1 MYNYYF
7 YQIRNKNN
15 NDEQGYELRR
25 DKEHLETLLYN
36 IDNISAKELKQK
48 KMEFFNFICS
58 KYTDIDRK
66 NLLMIFAYVDDDML
80 EYYKSEYPIKELKKS
95 GNWVIKDCPKRTER
109 YYKKLT
115 EDEKVFVEVA
125 LQKFRQRFGY
135 KVDI

>member
-1 MYNYYF
+1 MYNYHF
-7 YQIRNKNN
+7 YQIKNKNN

-25 DKEHLETLLYN
+25 GKEHLETLLYN

-80 EYYKSEYPIKELKKS
+80 EYYKSEYPIKELKRS

-109 YYKKLT
+109 LNNKLT
-115 EDEKVFVEVA
+115 PDEKVY
-125 LQKFRQRFGY
+125 LQMCLTTFRKKFLNY
-135 KVDI
+135 L

>member
-25 DKEHLETLLYN
+25 GKEHLETLLYN

-58 KYTDIDRK
+58 KYTDIDR
-66 NLLMIFAYVDDDML
+66 NI
-80 EYYKSEYPIKELKKS
+80 
-95 GNWVIKDCPKRTER
+95 
-109 YYKKLT
+109 
-115 EDEKVFVEVA
+115 
-125 LQKFRQRFGY
+125 
-135 KVDI
+135 

>member
-1 MYNYYF
+1 MHNYHF

-25 DKEHLETLLYN
+25 GEEHLETLLYN

-48 KMEFFNFICS
+48 KMNFFNFICS

-80 EYYKSEYPIKELKKS
+80 EYYKSEYPIKELKRS
-95 GNWVIKDCPKRTER
+95 GNWLIKDCPKRTER

-115 EDEKVFVEVA
+115 EDEKVFIEIA
-125 LQKFRQRFGY
+125 LQKFRHRFGY
-135 KVDI
+135 KVDN